1 MDRKSSIERKT
12 KETSIEMKLNMDG
25 KGKSD
30 ISTTIPF
37 LDHVLESFSRHGRFD
52 LFIRASGDTEVESH
66 HLVEDL
72 GICLGQAVAK
82 CLENKEGI
90 IRFSNRTVPMDE
102 AEVSV
107 SMDIG
112 GRAYLS
118 YRVEME
124 YEVLEG
130 GMETSVIE
138 DFFRALASN
147 GFINLHITKN
157 SGLASHHI
165 IEAVFKAFGL
175 ALHHA
180 SRLTG
185 EGSVP
190 STKGL
195 I

>member
-1 MDRKSSIERKT
+1 MERKSRIDRKTE
-12 KETSIEMKLNMDG
+12 ETSIKLRFNLDG

-37 LDHVLESFSRHGRFD
+37 LDHVLESFARHGRFD
-52 LFIRASGDTEVESH
+52 LYIKASGDTHVESH
-66 HLVEDL
+66 HLVEDI
-72 GICLGQAVAK
+72 GICLGKAVAK
-82 CLENKEGI
+82 CLEEKKGI
-90 IRFSNRTVPMDE
+90 VRFGDMTVPMDE

-107 SMDIG
+107 SVDIG

-130 GMETSVIE
+130 GMETSIIE
-138 DFFRALASN
+138 DFFQALVNNSA
-147 GFINLHITKN
+147 INLHITKN

-175 ALHHA
+175 VLHHA

-185 EGSVP
+185 EDSVP
-190 STKGL
+190 STKGS

>member
-1 MDRKSSIERKT
+1 MERKSSIDRKT
-12 KETSIEMKLNMDG
+12 KETSVELRFDLDG
-25 KGKSD
+25 KGESD

-37 LDHVLESFSRHGRFD
+37 LDHVLESFTRHGRFD
-52 LFIRASGDTEVESH
+52 LYIKASGDTQVESH
-66 HLVEDL
+66 HLVEDV
-72 GICLGQAVAK
+72 GICLGQAVAR
-82 CLENKEGI
+82 CLDDKKGI
-90 IRFSNRTVPMDE
+90 MRFGDITVPMDE

-107 SMDIG
+107 SLDIG
-112 GRAYLS
+112 GRPYLS

-130 GMETSVIE
+130 GMETTIIE
-138 DFFRALASN
+138 DFFRALVNNSS
-147 GFINLHITKN
+147 INLHITKN

-175 ALHHA
+175 VLHRA

-190 STKGL
+190 STKGS

>member
-1 MDRKSSIERKT
+1 MERKSSIDRKT
-12 KETSIEMKLNMDG
+12 KETSVELRLNIDG
-25 KGKSD
+25 KGESD

-37 LDHVLESFSRHGRFD
+37 LDHVLESFAKHGRVD
-52 LFIRASGDTEVESH
+52 LYIKASGDTHVGSH
-66 HLVEDL
+66 HLVEDV
-72 GICLGQAVAK
+72 GICLGMAVAK
-82 CLENKEGI
+82 CLEEKKGI
-90 IRFSNRTVPMDE
+90 ARFGDMTIPMDE

-112 GRAYLS
+112 GRSYLL

-138 DFFRALASN
+138 DFFRALVNNSSV
-147 GFINLHITKN
+147 NLHITKN
-157 SGLASHHI
+157 SGLAPHHI

-175 ALHHA
+175 VLRSA

-185 EGSVP
+185 EDTVP
-190 STKGL
+190 STKGR

>member
-1 MDRKSSIERKT
+1 MERISKVDRKT
-12 KETSIEMKLNMDG
+12 KETDIKLQFNMDG
-25 KGKSD
+25 KGKSE

-37 LDHVLESFSRHGRFD
+37 MDHVLESFARHGRFD
-52 LFIRASGDTEVESH
+52 LTVKSSGDTAVESH

-72 GICLGQAVAK
+72 GICLGQAIAE
-82 CLENKEGI
+82 CLKDKKGI
-90 IRFSNRTVPMDE
+90 ARFADVTIPMDE
-102 AEVSV
+102 AEVRV

-112 GRAYLS
+112 GRPYLS
-118 YRVEME
+118 YRVEMA

-130 GMETSVIE
+130 GMETSIIE
-138 DFFRALASN
+138 DFFQALVNKCA
-147 GFINLHITKN
+147 INLHITKN

-175 ALHHA
+175 TLKQA

-185 EGSVP
+185 EDSVP
-190 STKGL
+190 STKGS

>member
-1 MDRKSSIERKT
+1 MERKSSVDRKT
-12 KETSIEMKLNMDG
+12 KETSIELKLNLDG

-30 ISTTIPF
+30 ISTTIGF
-37 LDHVLESFSRHGRFD
+37 LDHVLESFARHGRFD
-52 LFIRASGDTEVESH
+52 LYIKASGDTDVESH
-66 HLVEDL
+66 HLVEDI

-82 CLENKEGI
+82 CLEDKKGI
-90 IRFSNRTVPMDE
+90 VRFGYMTIPMDE

-107 SMDIG
+107 SVDIG

-124 YEVLEG
+124 FEVLEG
-130 GMETSVIE
+130 GMETSIIK
-138 DFFRALASN
+138 DFFLALVNNSS
-147 GFINLHITKN
+147 INLHITKN
-157 SGLASHHI
+157 SGLAPHHI

-175 ALHHA
+175 VLHDA

-185 EGSVP
+185 EDSVP
-190 STKGL
+190 STKGS